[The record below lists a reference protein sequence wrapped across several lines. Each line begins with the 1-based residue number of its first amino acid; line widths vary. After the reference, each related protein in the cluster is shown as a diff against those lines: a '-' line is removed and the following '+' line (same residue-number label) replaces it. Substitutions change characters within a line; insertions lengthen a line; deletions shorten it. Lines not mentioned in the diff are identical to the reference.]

1 MAKKVT
7 VGATL
12 LQEGDDGQ
20 LHPLSYFSSTLDD
33 MQKNYSPTELE
44 CWAAIGACRKFDAY
58 IKGAP
63 KLIRIS
69 DHNPLC
75 WLRKQKDPRGKFRRW
90 ILELES
96 YNYVFQHCPGSAHAG
111 PDCLSRLEQGS
122 PDPVVNDEGYF
133 DRKVYCI
140 DQSL

>member
-1 MAKKVT
+1 MDGSKVA

-12 LQEGDDGQ
+12 LQEGDDRQ

-33 MQKNYSPTELE
+33 TQKNYLPTELQ
-44 CWAAIGACRKFDAY
+44 CWAAIAACRKFDVY
-58 IKGAP
+58 IKGAQ
-63 KLIRIS
+63 KFILIS

-96 YNYVFQHCPGSAHAG
+96 YNYVLQHRPGSAHAG
-111 PDCLSRLEQGS
+111 PDSLSRLEQGS

-133 DRKVYCI
+133 GFNGFND
-140 DQSL
+140 